1 MAAFNEATLLV
12 GNVRITFDSESLT
25 MNKGKKTVSTYSQ
38 NGASTVKNTYF
49 NANTMD
55 TISFDMPTSVEGVD
69 IYRTIEANDLN
80 DGTNIGIITP
90 QYSFTLQNATLMEN
104 VDIEVKPEGKVK
116 IKLEG
121 VRIDTNKIPG

>member
-1 MAAFNEATLLV
+1 MAVFNLGTLLV
-12 GNVRITFDSESLT
+12 GNQRIDFDSESLV

-55 TISFDMPTSVEGVD
+55 TISFDMPASVVGVD
-69 IYRTIEANDLN
+69 IYRTIEGNDLN

-90 QYSFTLQNATLMEN
+90 EYSFTLQNATLMEN
-104 VDIEVKPEGKVK
+104 VDIEVKPEGKIK

-121 VRIDTNKIPG
+121 VRVDVSKIPG